1 MSQEHPA
8 KTPQGTGIVD
18 TTNTTEQQ
26 GAARALRKATFGAG
40 CFWGVEVAFRNTPG
54 VVDAVVG
61 YEGGTLANPTY
72 QDVCSHTTGH
82 AEVVEV
88 TYDPAEVSYETL
100 LNVFWD
106 EHDPTQLNRQGP
118 DIGDQYRS
126 VIFFHSPEQEAE
138 ARAAKERLQASGKH
152 RRPIVTAIEPAQTF
166 YRAEEYH
173 QRYLEKHGR
182 ATCRI

>member
-1 MSQEHPA
+1 M
-8 KTPQGTGIVD
+8 TDITTQGA
-18 TTNTTEQQ
+18 TEQATQ
-26 GAARALRKATFGAG
+26 QRALQKATFGAG

-54 VVDAVVG
+54 VVDAIVG
-61 YEGGTLANPTY
+61 YEGGRTENPTY
-72 QDVCSHTTGH
+72 RDVCSHTTGH

-88 TYDPAEVSYETL
+88 TYDPAEVSYDQL
-100 LNVFWD
+100 LEVFWN

-126 VIFFHSPEQEAE
+126 VIFYHTPEQEAA
-138 ARAAKERLQASGKH
+138 ARASKERLQASGKYH
-152 RRPIVTAIEPAQTF
+152 RPIVTVIEPARTF

-173 QRYLEKHGR
+173 QRYLQKHGL